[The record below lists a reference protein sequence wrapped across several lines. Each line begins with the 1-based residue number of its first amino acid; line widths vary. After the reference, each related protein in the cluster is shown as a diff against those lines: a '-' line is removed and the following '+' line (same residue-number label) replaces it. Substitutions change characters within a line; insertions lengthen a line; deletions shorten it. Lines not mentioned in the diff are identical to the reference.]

1 MDGLTARG
9 VSIYPADVTIPGVGV
24 SLLRTGVS
32 LPGAGVSIGPGTPD
46 SGGGG
51 GGGGGGGQTGE
62 LGADP
67 LWLVLLIP

>member
-1 MDGLTARG
+1 MDGLTARD
-9 VSIYPADVTIPGVGV
+9 VSISPAGVTI
-24 SLLRTGVS
+24 
-32 LPGAGVSIGPGTPD
+32 PGAGVSLLAMNVTIPNANVSLNSGMGNG

-51 GGGGGGGQTGE
+51 GGGGGGQAGQ